1 MVSNYIILAHITQV
15 IKILLCLGKQ
25 NSVAEQ
31 KIDREFLGQI
41 FRAIYL
47 KQPLFPSLQIS
58 HLWLV
63 PKKMPGIVL
72 FTIYCIQGNILP
84 SFNFALVLRGLI
96 PKSKEI
102 CLNKTVSARIQDG
115 AKPKKKIILYSILS
129 SSLFNYGRCCCH
141 DCQIRKWDNL
151 KKSDIKSA
159 FRLRLVS

>member
-1 MVSNYIILAHITQV
+1 MSFSKSRIYAWFQITIFWPRITQV

-115 AKPKKKIILYSILS
+115 AKPKINNP
-129 SSLFNYGRCCCH
+129 LFNFI
-141 DCQIRKWDNL
+141 QQPIQ
-151 KKSDIKSA
+151 
-159 FRLRLVS
+159 LRAMLLP

>member
-1 MVSNYIILAHITQV
+1 M
-15 IKILLCLGKQ
+15 
-25 NSVAEQ
+25 
-31 KIDREFLGQI
+31 GQI

-115 AKPKKKIILYSILS
+115 AKPEKNNPYTILS
-129 SSLFNYGRCCCH
+129 SSLFNYGRCCFH